1 MQRLTWP
8 DDESI
13 PVRIEIVETLR
24 QTQGE
29 WVIVHKAGSAGLTA
43 KKLSRVQKNMLIRML
58 YISTAVGPITT
69 AVTGTILRTAQAHNA
84 ANGITGVLCQ
94 GQGVYLQVLEGER
107 SQVDA
112 LYARIAQ
119 DKRHQNV
126 VLYRQEDITRRYGK
140 WAMAHIDLAHADVA
154 DRQQPLFDPYTA
166 TLEQVMAKMDELIA
180 SGKVMN
186 APVV

>member
-1 MQRLTWP
+1 M
-8 DDESI
+8 
-13 PVRIEIVETLR
+13 
-24 QTQGE
+24 
-29 WVIVHKAGSAGLTA
+29 
-43 KKLSRVQKNMLIRML
+43 LSRML

-69 AVTGTILRTAQAHNA
+69 AVTGTILRSAQLHNP

-94 GQGVYLQVLEGER
+94 GQWKSHGVYLQVLEGER

-112 LYARIAQ
+112 LYARILQ

-126 VLYRQEDITRRYGK
+126 VLRQQEDVARRRYGK
-140 WAMAHIDLAHADVA
+140 WTMAHIDLAHLVGPVGADA
-154 DRQQPLFDPYTA
+154 AQPAFDPYTA
-166 TLEQVMAKMDELIA
+166 TGEQIMVKMDELIA

>member
-1 MQRLTWP
+1 M
-8 DDESI
+8 
-13 PVRIEIVETLR
+13 
-24 QTQGE
+24 
-29 WVIVHKAGSAGLTA
+29 
-43 KKLSRVQKNMLIRML
+43 LSRMI

-69 AVTGTILRTAQAHNA
+69 AVTGTILRSAQEHNA

-112 LYARIAQ
+112 LYARILQ
-119 DKRHQNV
+119 DKRHQNI
-126 VLYRQEDITRRYGK
+126 VLRQQEDIQRRRYGH
-140 WAMAHIDLAHADVA
+140 WAMAHIDLTHLTHADA
-154 DRQQPLFDPYTA
+154 QPAFDPYAA
-166 TLEQVMAKMDELIA
+166 TSEQVMATMDELIR

>member
-1 MQRLTWP
+1 M
-8 DDESI
+8 
-13 PVRIEIVETLR
+13 
-24 QTQGE
+24 
-29 WVIVHKAGSAGLTA
+29 
-43 KKLSRVQKNMLIRML
+43 LSRML

-107 SQVDA
+107 SQVEA
-112 LYARIAQ
+112 LYARIVQ
-119 DKRHQNV
+119 DKRHQHV
-126 VLYRQEDITRRYGK
+126 VLRQQEDIKARRYGK
-140 WAMAHIDLAHADVA
+140 WAMAHIDLAHLVQTDATQT
-154 DRQQPLFDPYTA
+154 QQPFFDPYTA
-166 TLEQVMAKMDELIA
+166 TADYVMAKMDDLIA